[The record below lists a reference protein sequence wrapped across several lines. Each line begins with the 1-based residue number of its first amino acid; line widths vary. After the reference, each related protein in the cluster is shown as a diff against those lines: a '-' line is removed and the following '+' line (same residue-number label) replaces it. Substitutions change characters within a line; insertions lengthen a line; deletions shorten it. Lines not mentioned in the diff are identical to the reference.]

1 MATHQTLASR
11 SSTVSTARVCHE
23 LRTRSPMA
31 KWTITFRVGSHF
43 NCKLETPFPREQRPD
58 NHKGSELIPWIIE
71 CWPCVAFNDTEVSK
85 IYQKENTHGTIQQSS
100 AEESVGHSTE
110 GRRQPVW
117 WSMETNNQNSQN
129 KINREKTQSNRRV
142 QHHKALV
149 PHQFLSRAL
158 TAFGLDV
165 QIVTPNCWFLQTDH
179 ETSRSSFF
187 YSTQRGTPRVSVHEQ
202 TAVQSCENL
211 R

>member
-43 NCKLETPFPREQRPD
+43 NCKLETPFPRGQRPD
-58 NHKGSELIPWIIE
+58 NHKGSEPIPWIIE
-71 CWPCVAFNDTEVSK
+71 CWRWVAFNATDVSK

-100 AEESVGHSTE
+100 AEEIVGHSTE
-110 GRRQPVW
+110 GRRQPV

-149 PHQFLSRAL
+149 PRQFLSHRFWLRCTDSGSKLLVPPNGSRDVTIVNFLFKTKGYATSFRAW
-158 TAFGLDV
+158 T
-165 QIVTPNCWFLQTDH
+165 
-179 ETSRSSFF
+179 
-187 YSTQRGTPRVSVHEQ
+187 